1 MEEGYLEWLFTS
13 MPSTDMTQ
21 HSMFSR
27 IIIILVIINFIGCTS
42 LQTIEA
48 PPDKLH
54 EQIRYDDVVKV
65 GDKVR
70 IVTDDQ
76 KEHHF
81 VVTAINTGEIRGE
94 DVSIPIDSIVTLE
107 IREFS
112 TGKTVLLGV
121 GITGTVLL
129 IATALLLAAAAPMTF

>member
-1 MEEGYLEWLFTS
+1 
-13 MPSTDMTQ
+13 MT
-21 HSMFSR
+21 HRTTFWKIVS
-27 IIIILVIINFIGCTS
+27 ILVIMNLIGCTS

-48 PPDKLH
+48 LPDKLH
-54 EQIRYDDVVKV
+54 EQIRHEDVVRV

-70 IVTDDQ
+70 IITEDQ
-76 KEHHF
+76 KEHQF
-81 VVTAINTGEIRGE
+81 VVTAINEDEIRGE
-94 DVSIPIDSIVTLE
+94 DVTIPIDSIVMLE

-129 IATALLLAAAAPMTF
+129 IATALLIAVAAPVTF